1 MPRIGGTP
9 ILVMS
14 EDAER
19 QKGKGAQESNIAAG
33 KQVSEIVKTTLGPKG
48 MDKMLVDEI
57 GDIVVTNDGA
67 TILDEMDIEHPA
79 GKMLVEVSQTQDT
92 ETGDGTTTAVVIAGE
107 LLDQAKELLD
117 QDIHPSLIIKGY
129 KIAQEKAIEYLGEV
143 SQEVTIDDE
152 EILKN
157 VCATSMKSKATAI
170 GKEEVL
176 AELIVK
182 AVKQVADEKNGEY
195 RIDKDNIKI
204 ETVEG
209 GNLENSELIDG
220 IVIDKERVHSNMPS
234 QHKNPKIALI
244 NSPIEV
250 KETETDA
257 EIQITDP
264 EQLEGFLEQ
273 EENMLREMVDK
284 IEDKGIDVI
293 FCQKGIDDTAQHYLA
308 KRGITAVRRV
318 KKSDMKKMARA
329 TGASIVSS
337 IDDLTSEDLGNAE
350 NVEER
355 RMGDSEMTFVEGCP
369 KARAVTILVRGGTEH
384 VVEEAE
390 RAVVDGIGAL
400 TCAIETGEV
409 VTGGGAIETQL
420 AMKLKDYADR
430 IGGREQLAI
439 ERFAEALESI
449 PTILAR
455 SAGMDPIDT
464 LVNLRSKH
472 SSGEHRYGVNVLEG
486 QVENMENLKV
496 TDPAKVKEQAI
507 SSGSEAANTILRI
520 DDIISSS
527 GGGDESGGAPA
538 GPGGAP
544 GGAPG
549 AGGMPP
555 GMGGMM

>member
-14 EDAER
+14 EDTER
-19 QKGKGAQESNIAAG
+19 QRGKGAQGSNIAAG
-33 KQVSEIVKTTLGPKG
+33 EQVAEIVKTTLGPKG

-67 TILDEMDIEHPA
+67 TILEKMDIEHPA

-107 LLDQAKELLD
+107 LLGQAKELLD

-129 KIAQEKAIEYLGEV
+129 KIAQEKAIKYLKEA
-143 SQEVTIDDE
+143 SQEVTIEDE
-152 EILKN
+152 DILQN
-157 VCATSMKSKATAI
+157 VCSTSMKSKGTAI

-176 AELIVK
+176 AKLIVK
-182 AVKQVADEKNGEY
+182 AVKQVADEKNGTY
-195 RIDKDNIKI
+195 TIDKDNIKI
-204 ETVEG
+204 ETVGG

-220 IVIDKERVHSNMPS
+220 IVVDKERVHSNMPS
-234 QHKNPKIALI
+234 RHENPKIALI
-244 NSPIEV
+244 NAPIEV
-250 KETETDA
+250 KGTETDA
-257 EIQITDP
+257 EIQITNPD
-264 EQLEGFLEQ
+264 QLEGFLAQ
-273 EENMLREMVDK
+273 EENMLKEMVEKIDK
-284 IEDKGIDVI
+284 VGAEVV
-293 FCQKGIDDTAQHYLA
+293 FCQKGIDDAAQHYLA

-318 KKSDMKKMARA
+318 KKSDMKKLARA

-337 IDDLTSEDLGNAE
+337 VDDLTDEDLGNAE
-350 NVEER
+350 NVEEK

-369 KARAVTILVRGGTEH
+369 KAKAVTILVRGGTEH

-409 VTGGGAIETQL
+409 VTGGGAIETHV
-420 AMKLKDYADR
+420 AMRLKEYADHV
-430 IGGREQLAI
+430 GGREQLAI
-439 ERFAEALESI
+439 EKFAEALEAI
-449 PTILAR
+449 PRVLAR
-455 SAGMDPIDT
+455 SAGMDTIDT
-464 LVNLRSKH
+464 LVKLRSEH
-472 SSGEHRYGVNVLEG
+472 SSGKERYGVNVLKG
-486 QVENMENLKV
+486 KVENMENLKV
-496 TDPAKVKEQAI
+496 TDPTKVKEQAI

-527 GGGDESGGAPA
+527 GGGDSGGPQ
-538 GPGGAP
+538 GGAP
-544 GGAPG
+544 GGMPGGAP
-549 AGGMPP
+549 GGMPP